1 MRKDKPNITF
11 DELFDKVSTYIKNP
25 KDRKLITKA
34 YLFAYE
40 KHFGQKRHTGEDY
53 IVHPLNVAYILAELN
68 ADYQTICAALLHDT
82 IEDCEVSKEEVANT
96 FSLEIATLVDGVTK
110 INKLNFSG
118 DNEAMLANHRKILV
132 GLTEDVRILFIKL
145 ADRLHNMRTLW
156 ILSEKSQKANAK
168 ETLEILVPIAHR
180 LGMNKIKSELEDLSL
195 RYSKPDVYF
204 SIVEKLNQSKLER
217 NANVDLMMNSLI
229 EILNNH
235 NIKHKIKGRAKS
247 IYSIYKKLDT
257 GRRFSDIYDLLALR
271 IFVDTEQ
278 DCYQT
283 LGIIHSKY
291 RPIPKR
297 FKDYIAMPKENGYQ
311 SLHTTVFGE
320 NGQLYEIQIRTY
332 AMDQVAEHGVAS
344 HWSYK
349 EKGKSI
355 MQSAMEDKLQFFRNI
370 MELSKE
376 EESDELFVNSVK
388 EDVLK
393 NIIYVFTPKGD
404 VVELPL
410 GSTPIDFAYRV
421 HSKVG
426 DSMVGAIV
434 NGNIVSLDYELQDND
449 IVKINTNKSSVP
461 SREWINM
468 AYTSQAKNKIK
479 AYFNK
484 IDKEENLKKGEEVLL
499 KELRRKKI
507 STSEFFKDENI
518 DKVLEEFHVGD
529 LTELYIGIGSGK
541 FSGIS
546 VINVIL
552 TEEKSKEEII
562 LSKVNNNV
570 EIKINAKNDIIVEGI
585 DDIKVNVASCCKPIP
600 GDSIVGY
607 ITKGN
612 GISVHRCTCPNMTDI
627 SERII
632 DVYWNDSINKKYST
646 NLLITALDNKNVLID
661 IISKTSSSDIIIQS
675 INTINSSDNFMFDI
689 VVLTPNLEKLNKFIN
704 DLEMLEKIIRV
715 ERIIK

>member
-11 DELFDKVSTYIKNP
+11 DELFDKVSTYIKDERD
-25 KDRKLITKA
+25 KKSITKA
-34 YLFAYE
+34 YLYAFE
-40 KHFGQKRHTGEDY
+40 KHFGQKRRTGEDY
-53 IVHPLNVAYILAELN
+53 IIHPLNVAYILAELN

-82 IEDCEVSKEEVANT
+82 IEDCDVKKEDLANE

-118 DNEAMLANHRKILV
+118 DNEAILANHRKILV

-180 LGMNKIKSELEDLSL
+180 LGMHKIKSELEDLSL

-229 EILNNH
+229 EILNDH
-235 NIKHKIKGRAKS
+235 GITHKIKGRAKS

-332 AMDQVAEHGVAS
+332 AMDEVAENGVAS

-355 MQSAMEDKLQFFRNI
+355 MQSAMEDKLQFFRTI

-376 EESDELFVNSVK
+376 EESDEIFVNSVK
-388 EDVLK
+388 EDVLR

-404 VVELPL
+404 VIELPS
-410 GSTPIDFAYRV
+410 GATPIDFAYRV

-434 NGNIVSLDYELQDND
+434 NGNIVSLDYVLQNND
-449 IVKINTNKSSVP
+449 IVKINTNKSSTP
-461 SREWINM
+461 SREWISM
-468 AYTSQAKNKIK
+468 AYTAQARNKIK
-479 AYFNK
+479 AYFNR
-484 IDKEENLKKGEEVLL
+484 IDKEENLKKGEELLL

-507 STSEFFKDENI
+507 ANADFYKDENI
-518 DKVLEEFHVGD
+518 DKVLDELHVGD

-541 FSGIS
+541 FSTVSI
-546 VINVIL
+546 VNIIN
-552 TEEKSKEEII
+552 EKEKTKEEII
-562 LSKVNNNV
+562 LDKLSNNS
-570 EIKINAKNDIIVEGI
+570 EIKLTAKNDIIVEGI
-585 DDIKVNVASCCKPIP
+585 DDIKVHIASCCKPVP
-600 GDSIVGY
+600 GDTIVGY

-612 GISVHRCTCPNMTDI
+612 GISVHRRSCPNV
-627 SERII
+627 SEIEERLI
-632 DVYWNDSINKKYST
+632 DVAWNNVLNKKYYT
-646 NLLITALDNKNVLID
+646 NILVHCLENKNVLID
-661 IISKTSSSDIIIQS
+661 IIAKTSSSDITIQS
-675 INTINSSDNFMFDI
+675 INTIQSGDNTMFDI
-689 VVLTPNLEKLNKFIN
+689 VVLVPDREKLNKFIN
-704 DLEMLEKIIRV
+704 DLEMLEKIFKV

>member
-1 MRKDKPNITF
+1 MRKDNPNITF
-11 DELFDKVSTYIKNP
+11 DEVFSKVSLYITKEE
-25 KDRKLITKA
+25 DRKLITKS

-53 IVHPLNVAYILAELN
+53 IVHPLNVAYILSDIN
-68 ADYQTICAALLHDT
+68 ADTSTICAALLHDT
-82 IEDCEVSKEEVANT
+82 IEDCNVTKEELAKEFGN
-96 FSLEIATLVDGVTK
+96 EIASLVDGVTK

-118 DNEAMLANHRKILV
+118 ENEATLANHRKIIV
-132 GLTEDVRILFIKL
+132 GLTEDVRVIIIKL

-156 ILSEKSQKANAK
+156 VLSEKKQKENSR
-168 ETLEILVPIAHR
+168 ETLDILVPIAHR

-217 NANVDLMMNSLI
+217 NSNVELMKESLTSLLNS
-229 EILNNH
+229 H
-235 NIKHKIKGRAKS
+235 GIKHKIKGRAKS

-332 AMDQVAEHGVAS
+332 DMDKVAEHGIAS

-349 EKGKSI
+349 EKGKTI
-355 MQSAMEDKLQFFRNI
+355 MQSAMEEKLQFFRSI
-370 MELSKE
+370 MELSE
-376 EESDELFVNSVK
+376 EEKNDELFVNSIK

-410 GSTPIDFAYRV
+410 GSTPIDFAYKV

-434 NGNIVSLDYELQDND
+434 NGNIVSLDYKLQDND
-449 IVKINTNKSSVP
+449 IVKINTNKTSTP
-461 SREWINM
+461 SREWINI
-468 AYTSQAKNKIK
+468 AYTVQAKNKIK
-479 AYFNK
+479 AFFNK
-484 IDKEENLKKGEEVLL
+484 IDKEENLKKGEEMLT
-499 KELRRKKI
+499 KELRKRKI
-507 STSEFFKDENI
+507 SSLEFFKDENI
-518 DKVLEEFHVGD
+518 DKILEELHIGD
-529 LTELYIGIGSGK
+529 LTELYLGLATSK
-541 FSGIS
+541 FSAASI
-546 VINVIL
+546 INI
-552 TEEKSKEEII
+552 TKSEEKSKEEFLLERVNSSTI
-562 LSKVNNNV
+562 SKPN
-570 EIKINAKNDIIVEGI
+570 IKNDIIVSGI
-585 DDIKVNVASCCKPIP
+585 DDIKVNIASCCKPVP
-600 GDSIVGY
+600 GDRIVGY

-612 GISVHRCTCPNMTDI
+612 GISIHRSVCPNI
-627 SERII
+627 SDLEERLI
-632 DVYWNDSINKKYST
+632 DVSWNDEIDKKYST
-646 NLLITALDNKNVLID
+646 NILVHALDNKNVLID
-661 IISKTSSSDIIIQS
+661 IIAKTSSSDIVIQS
-675 INTINSSDNFMFDI
+675 INTINTSDDYLFDI
-689 VVLTPNLEKLNKFIN
+689 MVSTPNKEKLLKFMN
-704 DLEMLEKIIRV
+704 DLEILENIAHV
-715 ERIIK
+715 ERLIK